1 MAYSSKYYDPQKAH
15 EYYMKTRELKG
26 YENRYGGSRGDGT
39 SAASTPGY
47 LSDSIKQLQ
56 NSVPDTIS
64 SQLTN
69 NQNIQKQIRDLQQQ
83 LSQHINNTRVN
94 TESLINE
101 LNSMS
106 PEDRNANRNYY
117 QELIEHNRQDLENVR
132 NSISDQI
139 QRLQQNTTGGSTS
152 GFNQKGME
160 AAMYI
165 KKQMEEERDDIIKK
179 TNKDTDDNMLNDVKK
194 LAADIKAMRDSGRG
208 FSHKEFASRIKILL
222 GEAKKSKIKAKK
234 KYIREYIQKYKDEID
249 KLRRDDSM
257 FSYWDKRNSQN
268 NVTNEQVGVLL
279 PINRNNVLTGK
290 IEKINH

>member
-47 LSDSIKQLQ
+47 LSDSLIRL
-56 NSVPDTIS
+56 NSSSDTIS
-64 SQLTN
+64 KQLAT
-69 NQNIQKQIRDLQQQ
+69 NQNIQNQIRNLQQQ
-83 LSQHINNTRVN
+83 LSQHITNTRVN

-106 PEDRNANRNYY
+106 PEDRMANRSYY
-117 QELIEHNRQDLENVR
+117 QELIDHNRQDLENVR

-139 QRLQQNTTGGSTS
+139 QRLQQNTVGGSTS
-152 GFNQKGME
+152 GFNQKGRE

-165 KKQMEEERDDIIKK
+165 KKQMEEERDEIIKK
-179 TNKDTDDNMLNDVKK
+179 TNKDTDDNMLNDVRK

-234 KYIREYIQKYKDEID
+234 KYVREYMQKYKDEID
-249 KLRRDDSM
+249 KLRQDDSM

-268 NVTNEQVGVLL
+268 NATNEQVGVLL
-279 PINRNNVLTGK
+279 PITRNVISNNK
-290 IEKINH
+290 IEQIRRL